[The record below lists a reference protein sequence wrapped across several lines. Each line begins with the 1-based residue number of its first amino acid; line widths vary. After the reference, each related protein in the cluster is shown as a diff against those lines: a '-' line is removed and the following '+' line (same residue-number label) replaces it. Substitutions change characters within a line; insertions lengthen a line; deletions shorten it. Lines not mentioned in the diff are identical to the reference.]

1 MMKKLLFAMLAA
13 IMAIG
18 VNATEIPIY
27 GDVTLSDYY
36 AMFDGSGATPDNDN
50 SYEGRANYWFKY
62 NSNLSIAMI
71 CWVEGFSASPI
82 QGNSLTLPTTVT
94 IDGKSH
100 KVVGLYKPG
109 SNNIFRDGT
118 QNLTTLNIPE
128 GYEFIYGDYALNLE
142 ALTSLKL
149 PASLKWISVW
159 ALDKCTAVTTLT
171 LADNANTPLH
181 VEGYKAYGAGLCSS
195 MPLTTVTIGRNIECD
210 GAFFS
215 YSNFPCAANLKNV
228 TITGA
233 VRTLPEYLFYDM
245 PKLNNLTI
253 HEGLTA
259 ISKGAFEY
267 CTALTSVT
275 IPGSVKRIADDAF
288 RYDGELVTLN
298 LGNGVQTIGECA
310 FRDCKKVTSLTL
322 PASLQSINVWAFQD
336 MTGVKTLTIED
347 SATPLWVQHYRGFQ
361 QGLFTDFAE
370 GFTCYMGRNFD
381 LHADD
386 DAGVSL
392 ADPPLRA
399 SKVGK
404 VTMSDRVTALNLYE
418 FDNCNL
424 LTMVTPSKNITEIPE
439 RAFYNNEKLTGFT
452 VPDKVTAIGVQ
463 AFAYDTSMVALDL
476 GKGVKTIAE
485 NAFRDCKKVTSLTL
499 PASLQSINVWAFQ
512 GMTGVK
518 TLTIE
523 DSATPLWVQHYRG
536 FQQGLFTDFAEGFT
550 CYMGR
555 NFDLH
560 ADDDAGVSL
569 ADPPLR
575 ASKVGELTL
584 GVAVGPLNDSEFEN
598 CKKLTKITSAAT
610 TVPTCPSADVFYNVN
625 KDIPV
630 YVPKNSIAAYQ
641 AAIGW
646 ELFTN
651 IQKIAKRGDIDGNDT
666 VDIGDINIIINT
678 MLGKTGEQFD
688 GGDLNGDGKIDIAD
702 INMVIN
708 IMLGK

>member
-27 GDVTLSDYY
+27 GDVALSDYY
-36 AMFDGSGATPDNDN
+36 AMFDGSGATPVND

-171 LADNANTPLH
+171 LADNATTPLH
-181 VEGYKAYGAGLCSS
+181 VEGYKTYGAGLCSS

-228 TITGA
+228 TITGP
-233 VRTLPEYLFYDM
+233 VRTLPENLYYDM

-275 IPGSVKRIADDAF
+275 IPGSVKSIADYAF

-298 LGNGVQTIGECA
+298 LGNGVQTIGEGA

-347 SATPLWVQHYRGFQ
+347 SASPLWVQHYRAFQ
-361 QGLFTDFAE
+361 HGLFTDFAE

-404 VTMSDRVTALNLYE
+404 VTMSDQVTALNIYE
-418 FDNCNL
+418 FDNCKL
-424 LTMVTPSKNITEIPE
+424 LTTVTPSKNITEIPE
-439 RAFYNNEKLTGFT
+439 RAFYNNEKLTGFA

-485 NAFRDCKKVTSLTL
+485 SAFRDCKKVTSLTL
-499 PASLQSINVWAFQ
+499 PTSLQSINVWAFQ

-518 TLTIE
+518 TLTVE

-575 ASKVGELTL
+575 ASKVGELSL
-584 GVAVGPLNDSEFEN
+584 GIAVGPLNDSEFEN

-610 TVPTCPSADVFYNVN
+610 TVPTCPSANVFYNVN

-641 AAIGW
+641 AATGW

-651 IQKIAKRGDIDGNDT
+651 IQKIAKRGDVDGNDS
-666 VDIGDINIIINT
+666 VDIGDINIIINS
-678 MLGKTGEQFD
+678 MLGKIGQEVE
-688 GGDLNGDGKIDIAD
+688 GLDLNGNGQVDIAD
-702 INMVIN
+702 INIIIN

>member
-1 MMKKLLFAMLAA
+1 MLAA

-27 GDVTLSDYY
+27 GDVALSDYY

-347 SATPLWVQHYRGFQ
+347 SATPLWVQHYR
-361 QGLFTDFAE
+361 
-370 GFTCYMGRNFD
+370 
-381 LHADD
+381 
-386 DAGVSL
+386 
-392 ADPPLRA
+392 
-399 SKVGK
+399 
-404 VTMSDRVTALNLYE
+404 
-418 FDNCNL
+418 
-424 LTMVTPSKNITEIPE
+424 
-439 RAFYNNEKLTGFT
+439 
-452 VPDKVTAIGVQ
+452 
-463 AFAYDTSMVALDL
+463 
-476 GKGVKTIAE
+476 
-485 NAFRDCKKVTSLTL
+485 AFR
-499 PASLQSINVWAFQ
+499 A
-512 GMTGVK
+512 
-518 TLTIE
+518 
-523 DSATPLWVQHYRG
+523 
-536 FQQGLFTDFAEGFT
+536 GLFTDFAEGFT

-610 TVPTCPSADVFYNVN
+610 TVPTCPSANVFYNVN